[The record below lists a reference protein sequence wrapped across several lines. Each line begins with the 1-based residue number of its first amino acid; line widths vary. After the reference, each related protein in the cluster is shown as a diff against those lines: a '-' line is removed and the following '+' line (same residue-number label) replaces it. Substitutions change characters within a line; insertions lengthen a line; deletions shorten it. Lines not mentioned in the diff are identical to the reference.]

1 MRAPST
7 RPALPLHRYVFCAM
21 ASTHELLLADASAA
35 RAKRAAAAAVAEVL
49 RIERK
54 YSRYRDDS
62 VVAAINRAAGRAR
75 IRIDAETA
83 ALLHYA
89 DRCHA
94 MSDGRFD
101 VTSGVLRRVWNF
113 RAAPPRL
120 PLQREIDA
128 VRPLIGWERVQ
139 WSDRDVRLPLPG
151 MELDFGG
158 VGKEYAADRVAT
170 ICRDNGLV
178 HVLVNLGG
186 DVRALG
192 GRDESAPWR
201 VGIRHPRIEGTT
213 IDAIEL
219 VDGAVATS
227 GDYQRGFDVDGR
239 RYCHVLDARTG
250 WPVAHWQSVSV
261 AAPFAILAG
270 SYATIAMLM
279 GDEAIDFLEGVTE
292 RYVAID
298 RDGTKRVPR
307 AATTCRA

>member
-1 MRAPST
+1 
-7 RPALPLHRYVFCAM
+7 
-21 ASTHELLLADASAA
+21 
-35 RAKRAAAAAVAEVL
+35 
-49 RIERK
+49 
-54 YSRYRDDS
+54 
-62 VVAAINRAAGRAR
+62 
-75 IRIDAETA
+75 
-83 ALLHYA
+83 
-89 DRCHA
+89 
-94 MSDGRFD
+94 
-101 VTSGVLRRVWNF
+101 
-113 RAAPPRL
+113 
-120 PLQREIDA
+120 
-128 VRPLIGWERVQ
+128 
-139 WSDRDVRLPLPG
+139 
-151 MELDFGG
+151 
-158 VGKEYAADRVAT
+158 
-170 ICRDNGLV
+170 
-178 HVLVNLGG
+178 VLVNLGG

-261 AAPFAILAG
+261 AAPFGILAG

-292 RYVAID
+292 RYVALD

-307 AATTCRA
+307 AATPCRA